1 MRRRSWF
8 AATVTLAAAMTLTA
22 CTQITTGQA
31 QPSPAGGVGQLGG
44 SPGTGSPAPS
54 TQPSYPSTDGVT
66 ATIATMTVTL
76 PAGMQYAV
84 ESRDPGYEGCLQ
96 SATFACAGKILD
108 LRQAAAEGMI
118 NLPSSTR
125 AFGWYPGTDVPTCI
139 GPSADPGAASE
150 ATGGMVLDH
159 GFAPVG
165 PKKAEYGRF
174 QETCKD
180 PAQNNQIRMWWLPT
194 SKLLIVEHASTPAQD
209 AAFDGMVASAK
220 FS

>member
-1 MRRRSWF
+1 
-8 AATVTLAAAMTLTA
+8 
-22 CTQITTGQA
+22 
-31 QPSPAGGVGQLGG
+31 
-44 SPGTGSPAPS
+44 
-54 TQPSYPSTDGVT
+54 
-66 ATIATMTVTL
+66 MTVTL
-76 PAGMQYAV
+76 PAGTQYAV

-108 LRQAAAEGMI
+108 LREAATSGMI

-125 AFGWYPGTDVPTCI
+125 AFGWYPGTDVPTCV
-139 GPSADPGAASE
+139 GPTTDPGTGSE
-150 ATGGMVLDH
+150 ATGGTPLDH
-159 GFAPVG
+159 GFASVG

-180 PAQNNQIRMWWLPT
+180 PSQNNQIRMWWLPQ

-209 AAFDGMVASAK
+209 AAFDAMVASAK